1 MRVGFRTHPGR
12 VRVVNE
18 DSLLV
23 DKELGLFIVAD
34 GLGGHNAGD
43 VASSIAVREISERI
57 REGLS
62 AGRNPVLLLQ
72 RSVTAVNDVIL
83 KIADENPEWENMGT
97 TVVVAL
103 FNRDHFLL
111 CHVGDSRIY
120 SIDQAGTTLLTTD
133 HTFVEEWVKA
143 GTITRA
149 EARMHS
155 ARHGLTMA
163 LGVDDEIEP
172 VLGCLPWR
180 DNGCMLLCS
189 DGLTEMLD
197 EQTISRIVQDCR
209 DPDQACQVLVERANL
224 AGGIDNIT
232 VILVCPE

>member
-12 VRVVNE
+12 VRLVNE

-34 GLGGHNAGD
+34 GLGGHKAGD
-43 VASSIAVREISERI
+43 VASSLAVREISERI

-62 AGRNPVLLLQ
+62 EGRNPVLLLQ
-72 RSVTAVNDVIL
+72 RSVTAVNHVIL
-83 KIADENPEWENMGT
+83 KVANENPEWESMGT

-103 FNRDHFLL
+103 FNDDHFLL

-120 SIDQAGTTLLTTD
+120 SIDQNGATLLTTD
-133 HTFVEEWVKA
+133 HTYVEEWVKA
-143 GTITRA
+143 GAITRA
-149 EARMHS
+149 EAQIHA

-163 LGVDDEIEP
+163 LGVDEEIEP
-172 VLGCLPWR
+172 VLRCLPWHN
-180 DNGCMLLCS
+180 NGCMLLCS

-197 EQTISRIVQDCR
+197 ERTLAKIVQDCR
-209 DPDQACQVLVERANL
+209 DPDLACQVLVERANA